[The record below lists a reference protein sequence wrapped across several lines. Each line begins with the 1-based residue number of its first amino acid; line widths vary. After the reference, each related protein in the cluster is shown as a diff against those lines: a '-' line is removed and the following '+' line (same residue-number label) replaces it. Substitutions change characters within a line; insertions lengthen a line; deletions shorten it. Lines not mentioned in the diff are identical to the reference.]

1 MARSETGGVPDGAAR
16 GRAGGAVRGEAGG
29 DSGCHGGDDG
39 DASRAAVLPVPEQPG
54 GGHGQRPASVRH
66 DSGQGLAPLVRT
78 AAPDVSAVDLYSTR
92 VIRT

>member
-1 MARSETGGVPDGAAR
+1 MRSA
-16 GRAGGAVRGEAGG
+16 AGGG
-29 DSGCHGGDDG
+29 SGCHGGDDG

-54 GGHGQRPASVRH
+54 GGQGQRPASARH
-66 DSGQGLAPLVRT
+66 DSCQGLAPLGRT

>member
-1 MARSETGGVPDGAAR
+1 M
-16 GRAGGAVRGEAGG
+16 RGEAGG